1 MRPLRELHARIESG
15 EAQHDFFKKSS
26 PQEPASETRRMASL
40 LSSFR
45 NRLDDDRSA
54 VFVSAP
60 GRTELAGNHTDH
72 NRGSVLAG
80 ACSLDTL
87 GVISPRNDGI
97 IRILSAGYDS
107 IIEVDT
113 QELDIQS
120 TERGNPE
127 ALVRGVAAFFAD
139 QDLKVGG
146 FDASLE
152 SRVLPGSGLSSS
164 AAFEVFIGTALNT
177 LYNRNKAGVLDIA
190 KAGQFAENEYFG
202 KPCGLMD
209 QIACAHGG
217 IVAIDFSCDP
227 PEIDS
232 VQTDFRE
239 AGYTLCVIDTGGD
252 HADLTDDYASVPEE
266 MRSVAEGL
274 GHTLLGESSLEAFRT
289 ALPTLRERCSDR
301 ALLRALHFFRDNER
315 VSQMVTALRAKQ
327 TEAYLKLVNESGLS
341 SATNLQNYF
350 STRNPDTQG
359 ISLACALGSDY
370 FATNRLSGALRVHG
384 GGFAGTIQAYVP
396 TDHAKSFTEC
406 MEAVFGAGS
415 VIELRIREAGPMVFS

>member
-1 MRPLRELHARIESG
+1 MRPLRELQTRIESG
-15 EAQHDFFKKSS
+15 EAQHDFFEKSS
-26 PQEPASETRRMASL
+26 PPEPEHETQRMVSL

-45 NRLDDDRSA
+45 KRLDDQRSG

-80 ACSLDTL
+80 ACNLDTL

-107 IIEVDT
+107 VIKIDT
-113 QELDIQS
+113 HELGIQP
-120 TERGNPE
+120 TERGSSE

-139 QDLKVGG
+139 RDLQVGG

-164 AAFEVFIGTALNT
+164 AAFEVFIGTALNA
-177 LYNRNKAGVLDIA
+177 LYNRNEAGILDIA

-239 AGYTLCVIDTGGD
+239 AGYSLFVIDTGGD

-289 ALPTLRERCSDR
+289 TLPNLRKRCSDR

-315 VSQMVTALRAKQ
+315 VSQMVSALRAKQ
-327 TEAYLKLVNESGLS
+327 IKKYLELVNDSGLS

-350 STRNPDTQG
+350 SPRRPDTQG

-370 FATNRLSGALRVHG
+370 FVTNRIGGAVRVHG
-384 GGFAGTIQAYVP
+384 GGFAGTVQAYVP
-396 TDHAKSFTEC
+396 TDHAEGFSEC
-406 MEAVFGAGS
+406 MEAVFGTGS
-415 VIELRIREAGPMVFS
+415 VIELRIREAGPVVFS